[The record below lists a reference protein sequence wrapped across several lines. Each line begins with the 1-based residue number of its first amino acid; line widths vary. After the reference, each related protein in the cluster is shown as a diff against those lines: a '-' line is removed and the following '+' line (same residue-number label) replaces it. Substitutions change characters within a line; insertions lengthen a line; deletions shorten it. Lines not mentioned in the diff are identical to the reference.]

1 MAIRVLFFAS
11 LADITGFHE
20 THADPSLHNS
30 VGSIFRRFAGEYP
43 RLKEYA
49 PFVLCAVNSEF
60 AGLETP
66 VREGDEVAFLPPVSG
81 G

>member
-11 LADITGFHE
+11 LADITGSHDTSVE
-20 THADPSLHNS
+20 ASSHDN
-30 VGSIFRRFAGEYP
+30 VGSIFRRYAMEYP
-43 RLKEYA
+43 RLEAYRSSL
-49 PFVLCAVNSEF
+49 LCAVNSEF
-60 AGLETP
+60 AGMETS